1 MITMFTT
8 LFVIFVIYE
17 LNLQTKYIVSEN
29 VIVTSLLSK
38 WVFFTSFFLIGI
50 REFFKYK
57 PTRDNLFTAKNFL
70 IFSLIASLVFSI
82 FNKDIGIYATG
93 FYIFFVLV
101 YFSVKQEL
109 FAINKVFYF
118 VFLYAILEFVGTIS
132 TPKGFRFPEMSYS
145 FYILP
150 LSYSFFRLE
159 KRILLRI
166 MKVFFR
172 IIFIYVAVSLVYW
185 FFNFISND
193 ISLTDWITKKMNI
206 NGVPIYDFITKWSN
220 YTHPSYISL
229 ILFCAIISGFY
240 LFYKKEES
248 SKISLI
254 ELIIFIVGCLM
265 LEFVMESR
273 IGILE
278 SLAIVF
284 LSAMYYIKMKTSYFK
299 LSIIGVVITVI
310 VLGLVV
316 EKHFTGMMDD
326 SVRKVDYT
334 LAINYIKDHP
344 FWGGGYHQQREVLMM
359 QDIKMTDVTRPDGA
373 DKIIYTHNQFLGV
386 MVQYGVFGLI
396 VLIILLVALFSYAVK
411 SRSYLLQM
419 FMLIYLIFM
428 FIEEPLSVQEGIT
441 RFMIF
446 LSFFVAVSEA
456 NKVQKSFQLSQWFSK
471 S

>member
-1 MITMFTT
+1 M
-8 LFVIFVIYE
+8 
-17 LNLQTKYIVSEN
+17 
-29 VIVTSLLSK
+29 
-38 WVFFTSFFLIGI
+38 
-50 REFFKYK
+50 
-57 PTRDNLFTAKNFL
+57 
-70 IFSLIASLVFSI
+70 
-82 FNKDIGIYATG
+82 
-93 FYIFFVLV
+93 

-109 FAINKVFYF
+109 FAINKVYYF
-118 VFLYAILEFVGTIS
+118 VFLYAILEFIGTIS

-159 KRILLRI
+159 KRIFLRI
-166 MKVFFR
+166 MKIFFR
-172 IIFIYVAVSLVYW
+172 VIFIYIAVSLVYW
-185 FFNFISND
+185 FFNYINND
-193 ISLTDWITKKMNI
+193 ISIADWITKKTNI
-206 NGVPIYDFITKWSN
+206 NGFPIYEFITKWSN

-229 ILFCAIISGFY
+229 VLFCAIISGFY
-240 LFYKKEES
+240 LFYKNEES
-248 SKISLI
+248 SKISFI
-254 ELIIFIVGCLM
+254 ELIVFIIGCLM

-278 SLAIVF
+278 SLAIIF

-299 LSIIGVVITVI
+299 LSIIGIVISVI
-310 VLGLVV
+310 ILGFVV

-326 SVRKVDYT
+326 SVRKADYT

-344 FWGGGYHQQREVLMM
+344 LWGGGYHQQREVLMM
-359 QDIKMTDVTRPDGA
+359 QDIKMTDVTRPDGT
-373 DKIIYTHNQFLGV
+373 DKISYTHNQFLGV
-386 MVQYGVFGLI
+386 MVQYGVVGLI
-396 VLIILLVALFSYAVK
+396 VLIILLIALFSYALK
-411 SRSYLLQM
+411 SHSYLLQM

-456 NKVQKSFQLSQWFSK
+456 NKERKSLQLNHWFSK